1 MNNILRIIPLFIF
14 ILFLLLISCT
24 KEDPIGPQEKP
35 VAIAGADQLVN
46 VWESVHLQGSLGKTP
61 AEVEFLWTLALKPQG
76 SNAALFDSLIS
87 NPSFK
92 PDKIGDYVL
101 KLTVKRDGQISEP
114 DSVKITAVF
123 QESTNYFPNSVG
135 SKWIYSVMDSI
146 RSLMDTVMVEIVGSK
161 ILPGNIPVTV
171 WHFSCA
177 YGSGACL
184 DDTLYVRTNG
194 DSVITF
200 LYNHQFYGTD
210 GRASY
215 IFPLVVGYGW
225 EINYDS
231 SLVLEENPTSI
242 NAGEFSTAFKI
253 HRSNSRPP
261 NYLLLADSWFV
272 QNVGLVKMDLVEW
285 DTWWFRHRIEHWE
298 LIWYHLNE

>member
-24 KEDPIGPQEKP
+24 KENPIGPQEKP

-76 SNAALFDSLIS
+76 SNAALSDSLIS
-87 NPSFK
+87 NPSFT

-114 DSVKITAVF
+114 DSVRITAVF

-177 YGSGACL
+177 YGSGACF
-184 DDTLYVRTNG
+184 DDTLYVQTAG
-194 DSVITF
+194 DTIKSY
-200 LYNHQFYGTD
+200 LYYHGYLS

-215 IFPLVVGYGW
+215 IFPLIVGNGW
-225 EINYDS
+225 KINYDS

-242 NAGEFSTAFKI
+242 GAGEFNTSFKI
-253 HRSNSRPP
+253 HRRKSGLPS
-261 NYLLLADSWFV
+261 YLLSADSWYV
-272 QNVGLVKMDLVEW
+272 QNVGLVKMDLVDW
-285 DTWWFRHRIEHWE
+285 DTWWCRHIIEHWE
-298 LIWYHLNE
+298 LIWYQLNE